1 MGTAVGVGVSIA
13 IDVGMGVAVG
23 VNMDVGGILAT
34 FVSAWL
40 LGVGLDCIVP
50 TPGAVAVGS
59 GVAVG
64 VGSGVFVA
72 PKPKPR
78 WDVHLQYIGDWA
90 GILAEILRPLIAG
103 RCGSGP

>member
-13 IDVGMGVAVG
+13 IDAGMGVAVS

-50 TPGAVAVGS
+50 TRVPLPLPLALESRSAWEVRVRGS
-59 GVAVG
+59 
-64 VGSGVFVA
+64 
-72 PKPKPR
+72 
-78 WDVHLQYIGDWA
+78 
-90 GILAEILRPLIAG
+90 
-103 RCGSGP
+103 